1 MNETKRQPLSEKYE
15 HVPKGVQTTV
25 NLVCAVS
32 IDVGLLTEPATIF
45 REHLHLPPKARCG
58 QRNIRTRPCFLEAC
72 LDKCGVVILALRFER
87 LHQTKQG
94 PAVFAIAF

>member
-45 REHLHLPPKARCG
+45 REYLHLPPKPRRA
-58 QRNIRTRPCFLEAC
+58 QRNIRTSPGLLEAG
-72 LDKCGVVILALRFER
+72 LDKCGVIILTLRFES

-94 PAVFAIAF
+94 PAVFAIAL